1 MLEAVKKRFAT
12 FEENTLFK
20 LASTLDPRWKATF
33 GFKFEEDFIR
43 GVDTF
48 EKSIGRASA
57 VSEVP
62 PTSETPSSTPAS
74 QHQSGSKWPASQL
87 SILMSK
93 MRKRNPPLEDIG
105 MLRMEVSSYL
115 AIPDVA
121 EHQTSGLSPSTC
133 TMAQNPAESASSVK
147 TKLKESREKE
157 EECLKNLKEN
167 QFQLVQARK
176 EAVDVIYAH

>member
-1 MLEAVKKRFAT
+1 
-12 FEENTLFK
+12 
-20 LASTLDPRWKATF
+20 
-33 GFKFEEDFIR
+33 
-43 GVDTF
+43 
-48 EKSIGRASA
+48 
-57 VSEVP
+57 
-62 PTSETPSSTPAS
+62 
-74 QHQSGSKWPASQL
+74 
-87 SILMSK
+87 MSK

-105 MLRMEVSSYL
+105 LLRMEVSSYL

-121 EHQTSGLSPSTC
+121 EHQTFTLVLALRRSGLSPSTC

-147 TKLKESREKE
+147 SKLKESREKE